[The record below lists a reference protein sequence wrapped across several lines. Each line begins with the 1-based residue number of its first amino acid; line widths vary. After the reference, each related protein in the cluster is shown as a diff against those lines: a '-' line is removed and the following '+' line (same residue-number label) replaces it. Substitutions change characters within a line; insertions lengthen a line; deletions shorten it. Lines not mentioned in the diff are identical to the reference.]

1 MSNDISSEFT
11 KLKNKQDGRKGY
23 YAWKREKISEISP
36 KDYGMFIQKKKK
48 KKK

>member
-36 KDYGMFIQKKKK
+36 KDYGIFIQKKKSK
-48 KKK
+48 KK